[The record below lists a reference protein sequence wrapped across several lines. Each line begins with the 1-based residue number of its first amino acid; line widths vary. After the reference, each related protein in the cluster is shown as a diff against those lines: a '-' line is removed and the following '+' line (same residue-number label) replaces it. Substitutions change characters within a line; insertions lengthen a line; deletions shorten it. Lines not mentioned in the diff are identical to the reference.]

1 MKFQYRPRGV
11 CSQLMDI
18 EVEDGRI
25 VNVNVT
31 GGCPGNLHGIS
42 RLLKGM
48 SVDDAIERMDGI
60 RCGMKPPPPVDFNL
74 YEAPV
79 SALQTLPKLPGS
91 LEDAVYKMTGS
102 EFVRQNLPRC
112 IMEAYRRLTL

>member
-25 VNVNVT
+25 MNVNVT
-31 GGCPGNLHGIS
+31 GGCPGNLQGIS

-60 RCGMKPPPPVDFNL
+60 RCGMKRSSCPDQL
-74 YEAPV
+74 AQ
-79 SALQTLPKLPGS
+79 ALKQMRDGAQS
-91 LEDAVYKMTGS
+91 
-102 EFVRQNLPRC
+102 
-112 IMEAYRRLTL
+112 

>member
-18 EVEDGRI
+18 EVENGRI

-31 GGCPGNLHGIS
+31 GGCPGNLQGIS

-60 RCGMKPPPPVDFNL
+60 RCGMKRSSCPDQL
-74 YEAPV
+74 AQ
-79 SALQTLPKLPGS
+79 ALKQMRDGAQS
-91 LEDAVYKMTGS
+91 
-102 EFVRQNLPRC
+102 
-112 IMEAYRRLTL
+112 

>member
-1 MKFQYRPRGV
+1 M
-11 CSQLMDI
+11 
-18 EVEDGRI
+18 EVRSPDPEA
-25 VNVNVT
+25 N
-31 GGCPGNLHGIS
+31 PYLAYA
-42 RLLKGM
+42 LLIRAG
-48 SVDDAIERMDGI
+48 MDGI

>member
-31 GGCPGNLHGIS
+31 GGCPGNLQGIS
-42 RLLKGM
+42 RLLKELEQG
-48 SVDDAIERMDGI
+48 GI
-60 RCGMKPPPPVDFNL
+60 LSRGVLEEFLEHGHSSGTDLLYGILWGMKLAMARESSCPNWF
-74 YEAPV
+74 
-79 SALQTLPKLPGS
+79 
-91 LEDAVYKMTGS
+91 
-102 EFVRQNLPRC
+102 
-112 IMEAYRRLTL
+112 

>member
-18 EVEDGRI
+18 EVEYGRI

-31 GGCPGNLHGIS
+31 GGCPGNLQGIS

-60 RCGMKPPPPVDFNL
+60 RCGMKRTSCPDQL
-74 YEAPV
+74 AQ
-79 SALQTLPKLPGS
+79 ALKQMRDGAQS
-91 LEDAVYKMTGS
+91 
-102 EFVRQNLPRC
+102 
-112 IMEAYRRLTL
+112 

>member
-31 GGCPGNLHGIS
+31 GGCPGNLQGTS

-60 RCGMKPPPPVDFNL
+60 RCGMKRSSCPDQL
-74 YEAPV
+74 AQ
-79 SALQTLPKLPGS
+79 ALKQMRDGAQS
-91 LEDAVYKMTGS
+91 
-102 EFVRQNLPRC
+102 
-112 IMEAYRRLTL
+112 